1 MKVHSNCTAYPHVA
15 SITIVRPADPTV
27 EGKGMWRKVQ
37 WLRPAIATIRRS
49 STTLATRQQSLKHL
63 IKPFLLRCHPD
74 VQQEE
79 ASKKL
84 NLVAIQNLNSYLDL
98 VSEAL
103 KSGKA
108 PRSLGENNVVLIDFI
123 INVEGPSGRR
133 KKPSES
139 FPSRRQVELVM
150 PTLFRE
156 NTGLATP
163 ETDFYRKAARELVK
177 LLRVAALP
185 VPSLQAHLSIE
196 DEADGD
202 SYQRPHNHRFNSVP
216 PHRNSPGAKY
226 RANRERFT
234 SAINWREYEKVY
246 LAAVADMHAD
256 RMTSGL
262 VRNHAGRRRRL
273 IANILSQAECDD
285 SIDLTDQ
292 LVAFRRLSLLLD
304 EHFDKLQL
312 EDLGAYWESCRLE
325 LSSARDFAFTL
336 HPDNTVT
343 IRIPVDFTD
352 EQLIRE
358 LDRNLWDFVDVVED
372 DSFSGIFPGT

>member
-1 MKVHSNCTAYPHVA
+1 
-15 SITIVRPADPTV
+15 
-27 EGKGMWRKVQ
+27 MWQKAQ
-37 WLRPAIATIRRS
+37 WLKSVIVTSRRNL
-49 STTLATRQQSLKHL
+49 TTLATPQQSLKHL

-74 VQQEE
+74 VQQNED
-79 ASKKL
+79 ARKL
-84 NLVAIQNLNSYLDL
+84 NLVAIQNLNSYVDL

-103 KSGKA
+103 KSGKS
-108 PRSLGENNVVLIDFI
+108 PRPMGENNVVLIDFI
-123 INVEGPSGRR
+123 INVEGPSGLR
-133 KKPSES
+133 KKSPVS
-139 FPSRRQVELVM
+139 FPSRRQVELSM

-156 NTGLATP
+156 TTGQTAP
-163 ETDFYRKAARELVK
+163 ETVFYRRAARELVK

-185 VPSLQAHLSIE
+185 VPSGQAQDGADVLFE
-196 DEADGD
+196 DEADGE
-202 SYQRPHNHRFNSVP
+202 SQSRPHHHRFDTA
-216 PHRNSPGAKY
+216 PHPSSPGAKY

-234 SAINWREYEKVY
+234 SAINWKEYEKVY
-246 LAAVADMHAD
+246 RAAIADMEAD

-273 IANILSQAECDD
+273 IAQILSQVECDVT
-285 SIDLTDQ
+285 IDLTEQ

-325 LSSARDFAFTL
+325 ISSDRDFAFTL

-343 IRIPVDFTD
+343 IRIPIEFTD

-358 LDRNLWDFVDVVED
+358 FDRNLWDFVDIVED
-372 DSFSGIFPGT
+372 DSFSGIFPGR